1 MNREQKAAVIDEITV
16 QIQESEAVFAIDY
29 RGISVAQAAELRAKL
44 RDVDASLRVV
54 KNTLTI
60 RAADKAGA
68 EALKPVLEGPTA
80 LTFVRGDTASAA
92 KAVADYARA
101 TGLLPFKG
109 GMLNG
114 EALAP
119 EQMSAIARL
128 PTRDV
133 LNSQF
138 VNVVAS
144 PLTGLVTRLSN
155 LISGLARQL
164 NQIAEKKEAG
174 EIPAGAAPAGMAAAA
189 AAAEPEPEA
198 AAEAAAAEP
207 GAAAEP
213 EEVAAEPTPE
223 PEAAEAEAPV
233 EPEPEAAADAE
244 AAPAA
249 DTTSDT
255 DEEKE

>member
-1 MNREQKAAVIDEITV
+1 MNREQKAAVIREIAE
-16 QIQESEAVFAIDY
+16 QIQEAEAVFAVDY
-29 RGISVAQAAELRAKL
+29 RGISVAQAAELRTKL
-44 RDVDASLRVV
+44 RDADASVRIV

-80 LTFVRGDTASAA
+80 LTFARGDAAAAA

-109 GMLNG
+109 GLMNG

-119 EQMSAIARL
+119 DQMTAIARL
-128 PTRDV
+128 PSRDV
-133 LNSQF
+133 LNAQF

-144 PLTGLVTRLSN
+144 PLTGLVTSLSN

-164 NQIAEKKEAG
+164 SQVAEKKEAG
-174 EIPAGAAPAGMAAAA
+174 EIPAGEAPA
-189 AAAEPEPEA
+189 ELQVA
-198 AAEAAAAEP
+198 AAEA
-207 GAAAEP
+207 
-213 EEVAAEPTPE
+213 
-223 PEAAEAEAPV
+223 
-233 EPEPEAAADAE
+233 D
-244 AAPAA
+244 AAPA
-249 DTTSDT
+249 DETPSDT

>member
-1 MNREQKAAVIDEITV
+1 MNREQKAAVIEEIAV

-29 RGISVAQAAELRAKL
+29 RGITVTQAAELRTKL
-44 RDVDASLRVV
+44 RDADASLRVV

-60 RAADKAGA
+60 RAVDKAGA
-68 EALKPVLEGPTA
+68 EVLKPVLEGPTA
-80 LTFVRGDTASAA
+80 LTFVRGDAATAA

-109 GMLNG
+109 GMMNG

-128 PTRDV
+128 PSRDV
-133 LNSQF
+133 LNAQF
-138 VNVVAS
+138 VNIVAS
-144 PLTGLVTRLSN
+144 PLTGLVTSLSN

-164 NQIAEKKEAG
+164 SQVAEQKEA
-174 EIPAGAAPAGMAAAA
+174 AAPAIAAAH
-189 AAAEPEPEA
+189 
-198 AAEAAAAEP
+198 
-207 GAAAEP
+207 
-213 EEVAAEPTPE
+213 PTSE

-233 EPEPEAAADAE
+233 EPEAVADQ
-244 AAPAA
+244 AAPAD
-249 DTTSDT
+249 DTPSDT